1 MKKIIGII
9 CLMVLF
15 TCGFGQTWSFKTFGW
30 SDDSNNLYY
39 TTKQLNEWVRYSSLY
54 GNQTYHFNY
63 SSANY
68 NGSTNQSV
76 GMLATID
83 TCFLVFPKWWVYD
96 GCCSQSWFGQTNS
109 PYTKTTRNNDCQAV
123 LTHPYQKPKGDLHI
137 PYYNVLVT
145 NSIPKYREVVGI
157 GERTFYGCD
166 SLTKITIPSTIRRIE
181 ELFIYGCNMLDT
193 IVFENTFNADTI
205 YPPRM
210 TDYTWFIEKPI
221 TIVVPCNSYDTFYNY
236 IHSLNTPQ
244 MVQLNIVPDN
254 ICDCGAYVIDTI
266 QVYDTT
272 QVIDTI
278 YTTET
283 IYDTIQV
290 TDTIFNTINVYDT
303 IVTNIMNVHHIY
315 DTITHTQYFMFY
327 DTMSVVVYDTLSV
340 LVYDTMSV
348 IVNDTNS
355 ILIYDTITETITDT
369 ITYTYEV
376 YDTTFV
382 TLYDTIITN
391 VYDTIYETIYDTIL
405 VFKQVNE
412 TFDDLKLYPIPTKDY
427 VNVDYIG
434 GHLEYQL
441 YNNRGKYLESGEVTL
456 HNVVDLTKYASGEY
470 YFKAKLDNGEVITK
484 KIIKMSF

>member
-1 MKKIIGII
+1 MKKFIGII

-15 TCGFGQTWSFKTFGW
+15 TCGFGQTYYFTSFGW
-30 SDDSNNLYY
+30 SNDDLHLYY
-39 TTKQLNEWVRYSSLY
+39 ATDTSYNWKHIVSSY
-54 GNQTYHFNY
+54 GTNHITPYHFGDAY
-63 SSANY
+63 STKISDTNVCFMVAPHRWHY
-68 NGSTNQSV
+68 NG
-76 GMLATID
+76 
-83 TCFLVFPKWWVYD
+83 
-96 GCCSQSWFGQTNS
+96 CCNSGTMFGGNS
-109 PYTKTTRNNDCQAV
+109 NPYKNIYANSSSSCS
-123 LTHPYQKPKGDLHI
+123 PNSSYYEKPKGVLNI
-137 PYYNVLVT
+137 PYYDIKIT
-145 NSIPKYREVVGI
+145 NNSPKYREVIGI
-157 GERTFYGCD
+157 SEKTFYNCD
-166 SLTKITIPSTIRRIE
+166 SLTKITIPSTIKTIGDN
-181 ELFIYGCNMLDT
+181 FIYGCNMLDT
-193 IVFENTFNADTI
+193 IVFENTFNEDTI
-205 YPPRM
+205 YPPTM
-210 TDYTWFIEKPI
+210 EDYTWFITKPI

-236 IHSLNTPQ
+236 IHSLGTPQ

-315 DTITHTQYFMFY
+315 DTTFVNDTITHTQYFMYY

-355 ILIYDTITETITDT
+355 ILIYDTITETITY
-369 ITYTYEV
+369 IYEV
-376 YDTTFV
+376 YDTNFV
-382 TLYDTIITN
+382 TLYDTIVIN

-412 TFDDLKLYPIPTKDY
+412 TFDDLRLYPIPTKDY
-427 VNVDYIG
+427 VNVDYSG

-441 YNNRGKYLESGEVTL
+441 YNNRGKYLESGEITL
-456 HNVVDLTKYASGEY
+456 HDVVDLTKYASGEY

>member
-1 MKKIIGII
+1 MKKFIALI
-9 CLMVLF
+9 CLVFSLF
-15 TCGFGQTWSFKTFGW
+15 ICLSQTNGYFVSFGW
-30 SDDSNNLYY
+30 YNQSLSLYY
-39 TTKQLNEWVRYSSLY
+39 ANDTTHTWYKSSSLY
-54 GNQTYHFNY
+54 GSSTFHFQEAY
-63 SSANY
+63 SLGISD
-68 NGSTNQSV
+68 TNV
-76 GMLATID
+76 
-83 TCFLVFPKWWVYD
+83 CFLVFPKRWIYES
-96 GCCSQSWFGQTNS
+96 CCNS
-109 PYTKTTRNNDCQAV
+109 GMLYGTTSIPYISYKRNTSSPCYPSTT
-123 LTHPYQKPKGDLHI
+123 YYKKPSGELSI
-137 PYYNVLVT
+137 PYYSILTT

-166 SLTKITIPSTIRRIE
+166 SLTKITIPSTIKTIGDN
-181 ELFIYGCNMLDT
+181 FIYGCNMLDT
-193 IVFENTFNADTI
+193 IVFENTFNEDTI
-205 YPPRM
+205 YPPTM
-210 TDYTWFIEKPI
+210 EDYTWFITHTI

-236 IHSLNTPQ
+236 IHSLGTPQ

-315 DTITHTQYFMFY
+315 DTTFVHDTITHTQYFMYY
-327 DTMSVVVYDTLSV
+327 DTMSVVVYDTLAV

-355 ILIYDTITETITDT
+355 ILIYDTITETITY
-369 ITYTYEV
+369 IYEV
-376 YDTTFV
+376 YDTTYF
-382 TLYDTIITN
+382 TIYDTIVIN

-427 VNVDYIG
+427 VNVDYSG

-456 HNVVDLTKYASGEY
+456 HDVVDLTKYASGEY